1 MRTNRIRQSA
11 RLGKGYV
18 SHVCNEH
25 RFKAGESR
33 TLFFRF
39 NDGVIE
45 SDKVKLQ
52 QREMREQE
60 IKERGNIQFSST
72 KTSFKADAPVS
83 SEDYDDL
90 KLQISRMS
98 KMLSNVS
105 VLLDDSKAKILV
117 LETTIRSLTLLLG
130 FLAYV
135 TLSLVLF
142 NMTSFGLEVSIELA
156 EKPIRRASE
165 DDYTGQQA
173 IMIKAFVL
181 FFLATGGALLTAF
194 LLPIKAIKRAERFEV
209 TLIIFTFIID
219 KLSNLFFSMCISI
232 FSYSTR
238 FP

>member
-1 MRTNRIRQSA
+1 
-11 RLGKGYV
+11 
-18 SHVCNEH
+18 
-25 RFKAGESR
+25 
-33 TLFFRF
+33 
-39 NDGVIE
+39 
-45 SDKVKLQ
+45 
-52 QREMREQE
+52 MREQE